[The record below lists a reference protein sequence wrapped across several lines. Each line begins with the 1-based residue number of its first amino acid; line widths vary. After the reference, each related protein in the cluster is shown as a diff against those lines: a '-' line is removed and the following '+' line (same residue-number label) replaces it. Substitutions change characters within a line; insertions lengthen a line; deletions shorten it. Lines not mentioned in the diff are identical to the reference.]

1 MAEPQSFQSHTRYV
15 PGYHFLLG
23 TILLVN
29 LIWRLVVLIGH
40 PGWGAGNDLLLSFG
54 LILMYNYLRS
64 FPLKVQDRIIR
75 LEERLRMERLLP
87 AEFKP
92 RIGEFTRGQLVALR
106 FASDGELPALAR
118 RVLDERILDKK
129 QIKQLIQQWR
139 SDEAR
144 A

>member
-1 MAEPQSFQSHTRYV
+1 
-15 PGYHFLLG
+15 
-23 TILLVN
+23 
-29 LIWRLVVLIGH
+29 
-40 PGWGAGNDLLLSFG
+40 
-54 LILMYNYLRS
+54 
-64 FPLKVQDRIIR
+64 
-75 LEERLRMERLLP
+75 MERLLP